1 MQNLKKIG
9 AIGGAISLALCWP
22 LAVGQI
28 GQSIIEDGITNMN
41 DEMIKGEVVEYQR
54 GYLSSVVL
62 TRYSVVDPEL
72 KTQLERD
79 GMPTTFDVTSDVS
92 HGLTSLTA
100 DSKLVDNDFLP
111 LTMHSQTQLNGN
123 TAFIL
128 DLDSWHYR
136 NEAQGVSVSTSPA
149 KVTGDVTVLGDL
161 NYQVS
166 VPSVQVDFENGEEL
180 HLNAL
185 TGQGKGKQAKG
196 YWLGEQSFS
205 LEKLDVVDANLT
217 PVFLIENASYR
228 GNTTMSEF
236 GDKLNSQLNL
246 DAKKLRLT
254 DGTDVDNFKL
264 DFSIADVDSQS
275 FDQIMSIYQGS
286 PMLDEQEIANLLPH
300 VDTLFSKGFDLSV
313 NELSLAFGD
322 GKFHNEW
329 QLSIP
334 EGTEHITQ
342 DPMKLVTATTGELST
357 YFSDELVTHYPFIQE
372 GIDELL
378 IMELIEKVEGG
389 YQLKAEI
396 GEGKLKFENGHE
408 FPLVALLMPALM
420 QQQ

>member
-196 YWLGEQSFS
+196 YWL
-205 LEKLDVVDANLT
+205 
-217 PVFLIENASYR
+217 
-228 GNTTMSEF
+228 
-236 GDKLNSQLNL
+236 
-246 DAKKLRLT
+246 
-254 DGTDVDNFKL
+254 
-264 DFSIADVDSQS
+264 
-275 FDQIMSIYQGS
+275 
-286 PMLDEQEIANLLPH
+286 
-300 VDTLFSKGFDLSV
+300 
-313 NELSLAFGD
+313 
-322 GKFHNEW
+322 
-329 QLSIP
+329 
-334 EGTEHITQ
+334 
-342 DPMKLVTATTGELST
+342 
-357 YFSDELVTHYPFIQE
+357 
-372 GIDELL
+372 
-378 IMELIEKVEGG
+378 
-389 YQLKAEI
+389 
-396 GEGKLKFENGHE
+396 
-408 FPLVALLMPALM
+408 
-420 QQQ
+420 

>member
-9 AIGGAISLALCWP
+9 AIGGAIALALCWP
-22 LAVGQI
+22 LAVGQM
-28 GQSIIEDGITNMN
+28 GQSIIEDRIADIN
-41 DEMIKGEVVEYQR
+41 DEMVKGEVVEYQR

-72 KTQLERD
+72 KLQLERD
-79 GMPTTFDVTSDVS
+79 GMPTTFDVISDVN
-92 HGLTSLTA
+92 HGVTSLTA
-100 DSKLVDNDFLP
+100 DSTLVDNDFLP

-123 TAFIL
+123 TAFTL
-128 DLDSWHYR
+128 NLDSWHYR

-149 KVTGDVTVLGDL
+149 KVTGDVTVLGDI

-166 VPSVQVDFENGEEL
+166 VPSVQMAFENGEEL
-180 HLNAL
+180 HLNTL

-196 YWLGEQSFS
+196 YWLGEQTFS

-228 GNTTMSEF
+228 GNTMMNES

-246 DAKKLRLT
+246 NAKKIRLT
-254 DGTDVDNFKL
+254 DGTDIDKFQL

-286 PMLDEQEIANLLPH
+286 PILDEQDIASLLPH
-300 VDTLFSKGFDLSV
+300 VDTLFSKGFNLSV
-313 NELSLAFGD
+313 NELSLAFGE
-322 GKFHNEW
+322 GTFRNEW
-329 QLSIP
+329 KLSIP
-334 EGTEHITQ
+334 QGTDNITQ
-342 DPMKLVTATTGELST
+342 DPMKLMTVTTGELNT
-357 YFSDELVTHYPFIQE
+357 YFSDELVDQYPFIQE

-378 IMELIEKVEGG
+378 IMELIEKIEGG
-389 YQLKAEI
+389 YELKAKI
-396 GEGKLKFENGHE
+396 SEGKLKFENGHE

-420 QQQ
+420 SQQ